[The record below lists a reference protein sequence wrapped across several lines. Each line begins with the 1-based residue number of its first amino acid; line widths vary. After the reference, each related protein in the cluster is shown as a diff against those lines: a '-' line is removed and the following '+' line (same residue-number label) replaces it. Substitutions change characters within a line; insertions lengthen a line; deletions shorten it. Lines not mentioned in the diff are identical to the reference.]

1 MGEIRD
7 GAFYGPTPDQIIV
20 ATEEN
25 VLAALN
31 AKTGSILWRK
41 VLEKG
46 DRGSIRMLHVP
57 KNLDRSGVSDEEL
70 ITVSGS
76 SPALIRGWN
85 ARTGNIEWEWT
96 LTPTTAL
103 AATNAFWFYDTLYL
117 YHVVAVFGSHL
128 ELTAYFASTGQ
139 QVKATT
145 TRISAAWIEQDSC
158 VLASTVYACVVKG
171 KVIGID
177 LIAESNELLTKPL
190 TDGDYAGKKPVS
202 LKGADATIVLGED
215 IYALRSEAVEIPIKA
230 KSIGIF
236 NEMQSNKHLLV
247 QAILTQ
253 SVSTFMFYFF
263 LLVCSI

>member
-1 MGEIRD
+1 MGAIRD
-7 GAFYGPTPDQIIV
+7 GAFYGPSPDQVVV

-46 DRGSIRMLHVP
+46 DRGSIRLLHVP
-57 KNLDRSGVSDEEL
+57 NNWVRSGETDEEL

-96 LTPTTAL
+96 LTPTTPQ
-103 AATNAFWFYDTLYL
+103 AAANAIWFYDTLYL
-117 YHVVAVFGSHL
+117 YHVVPVFGSHL

-139 QVKATT
+139 QVKSTT
-145 TRISAAWIEQDSC
+145 TRIAATWISEDSC

-171 KVIGID
+171 QVIGVD
-177 LIAESNELLTKPL
+177 LIAESNELLSKPLSGDYGGTKPV
-190 TDGDYAGKKPVS
+190 A

-215 IYALRSEAVEIPIKA
+215 IYALRADATVVSIKA
-230 KSIGIF
+230 KSVGIF
-236 NEMQSNKHLLV
+236 HEKLANKQLLV
-247 QAILTQ
+247 QAILSQ
-253 SVSTFMFYFF
+253 SVSDFY
-263 LLVCSI
+263 LN

>member
-7 GAFYGPTPDQIIV
+7 GAFYGPTADQVVV
-20 ATEEN
+20 ATNEN

-46 DRGSIRMLHVP
+46 DRGSIRFLHVP
-57 KNLDRSGVSDEEL
+57 SNWERSGVAEEEL

-96 LTPTTAL
+96 LTPTTQL
-103 AATNAFWFYDTLYL
+103 AAANAFWFYDKLYL
-117 YHVVAVFGSHL
+117 FHVVPVFGSHL

-139 QVKATT
+139 QVKSTT
-145 TRISAAWIEQDSC
+145 TRIEAAWIGQDSC

-171 KVIGID
+171 QVIGID
-177 LIAESNELLTKPL
+177 LIADSNELLNKPL
-190 TDGDYAGKKPVS
+190 AGDYGGVKPVA
-202 LKGADATIVLGED
+202 LKGADATIILGED
-215 IYALRSEAVEIPIKA
+215 IFALRSESAMLPT
-230 KSIGIF
+230 KSKSVGIF
-236 NEMQSNKHLLV
+236 NEKQINKNLLV
-247 QAILTQ
+247 QAVLTS
-253 SVSTFMFYFF
+253 SVSIFIF
-263 LLVCSI
+263 LRL

>member
-7 GAFYGPTPDQIIV
+7 GSFYGPTPDQVIV

-31 AKTGSILWRK
+31 SKTGDILWRK

-46 DRGSIRMLHVP
+46 DRGSIRLLHVP
-57 KNLDRSGVSDEEL
+57 NNWERSGVPEEEL

-96 LTPTTAL
+96 LTPSTVQ
-103 AATNAFWFYDTLYL
+103 AATNGFWFYDTLYL
-117 YHVVAVFGSHL
+117 YHVVPVFGSHL
-128 ELTAYFASTGQ
+128 ELTAYFGSTGQ
-139 QVKATT
+139 QVKSTT
-145 TRISAAWIEQDSC
+145 TRLTSPWIGQDSC

-190 TDGDYAGKKPVS
+190 NGDWNGKKPIA
-202 LKGADATIVLGED
+202 LKGADATIIIGED
-215 IYALRSEAVEIPIKA
+215 IYSLRTEGTAAVPVKA
-230 KSIGIF
+230 KSTGIF
-236 NEMQSNKHLLV
+236 NEKQSNKHLLV
-247 QAILTQ
+247 QALVGS
-253 SVSTFMFYFF
+253 SVS
-263 LLVCSI
+263 LKKNQNI